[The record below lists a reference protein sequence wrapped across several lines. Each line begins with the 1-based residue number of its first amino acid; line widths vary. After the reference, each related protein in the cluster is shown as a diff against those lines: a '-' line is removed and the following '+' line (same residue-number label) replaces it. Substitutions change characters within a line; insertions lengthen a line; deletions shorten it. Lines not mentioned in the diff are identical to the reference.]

1 MQKALIFLNEKK
13 ETISANNSPKM
24 GFVDHQA
31 QDIIESWESIWSDC
45 KKISK
50 VSTAQTNHSYGHS
63 VNKAF

>member
-13 ETISANNSPKM
+13 ETPNNSPKL
-24 GFVDHQA
+24 GGLVDQQA

-50 VSTAQTNHSYGHS
+50 VTSAHTNHSHGHS